1 MRFVSALT
9 LPVCLGQVTV
19 YLLGLK
25 KCLHGLLAV
34 SWLTVENKN
43 IEMTAHIVLH
53 LKRDT
58 QGNHEEN
65 KKPQNNSGC
74 RYNYVRVSSTLSWNI
89 SVATMSEV

>member
-1 MRFVSALT
+1 M
-9 LPVCLGQVTV
+9 
-19 YLLGLK
+19 
-25 KCLHGLLAV
+25 
-34 SWLTVENKN
+34 VENKN

-65 KKPQNNSGC
+65 KKTQNNSGC

-89 SVATMSEV
+89 SVATMSEVWPTVAAEISSKQGTRNVPPIMDG